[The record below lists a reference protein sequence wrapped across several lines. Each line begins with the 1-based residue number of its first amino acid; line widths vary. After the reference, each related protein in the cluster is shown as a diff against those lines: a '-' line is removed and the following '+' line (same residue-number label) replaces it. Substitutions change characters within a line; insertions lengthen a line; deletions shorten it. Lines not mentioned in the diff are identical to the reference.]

1 MQVKCEVMDDGGEW
15 LDEVRNL
22 SGAELS
28 PTKVTN
34 LSGALSSSSEKM
46 ANRTAF
52 QKSPTDAVSD
62 QSPSFDGEVNG
73 AHRDE
78 NDLL

>member
-1 MQVKCEVMDDGGEW
+1 M
-15 LDEVRNL
+15 DEVRDL

-34 LSGALSSSSEKM
+34 LSGALSSSSEKL
-46 ANRTAF
+46 ADRTAS

-62 QSPSFDGEVNG
+62 Q
-73 AHRDE
+73 
-78 NDLL
+78 